1 MMTLLDQLK
10 PLIDVAKVVS
20 FDIFDTLL
28 IRPYVRPEDLFLHL
42 EYLEK
47 KKGFYSKRKKAEER
61 ARRQSSCEEVTLD
74 EIYALLPK
82 SFQQLKSKE
91 MALEEQVLRA
101 RSDVKE
107 VFLYAKKK
115 KKKIILISD
124 IYLSKE
130 FIGKILAKNGFKGLP
145 LFVSSDFR
153 KSKRTGTLYDEV
165 IKKLKIDPAKILHI
179 GDNFYTDGIKATER
193 GVCSFIIPK
202 MIELFFKENERA
214 KEFWD
219 KQKNLETSVLFGL
232 LAQKQERAYW
242 ENIGFT
248 YAGPA
253 LYAYTY
259 WLYQKLAKDKQTD
272 ALFVARDGWTLK
284 KIFESFPPIK
294 VKPHY
299 VYAPRG
305 LKYFLDFYH
314 QGGRELSKNA
324 LDYLF
329 EKVSGKGVKEISQK
343 KKKAVLQMHA
353 DVLCQTAE
361 TELKAYQRYLQGF
374 SFGKKCALID
384 SITEGFSSQKLLSY
398 CLKQPVSGYYWTV
411 QKKACQTNY
420 SLMKNV
426 SCFQQAPKNRFKQ
439 WNIMELFMSAPTPPV
454 QRIEKGPVF
463 VPLTPEEQERIKI
476 YPALEQGILD
486 FVALVKDFFGAEGF
500 LFSETL
506 VCQWINAF
514 CVLATPEDRQ
524 MFSCV
529 KHASGVEHNQ
539 YRPCLKFK
547 PLFYWENTFY
557 LMGIP
562 ILKFKRKGKV

>member
-28 IRPYVRPEDLFLHL
+28 IRPYVRPEDLFWHL

-47 KKGFYSKRKKAEER
+47 KKGFCEKRKQAEIQ
-61 ARRQSSCEEVTLD
+61 ARHHSSNEEVTLD
-74 EIYALLPK
+74 EIYAFLPK
-82 SFQQLKSKE
+82 SVQQLKQKE
-91 MALEEQVLRA
+91 IALEEKVLRA

-107 VFLYAKKK
+107 VFLYAKKE

-130 FIGKILAKNGFKGLP
+130 FIGKILAKNGFKGAE
-145 LFVSSDFR
+145 LFLSSEVKKR
-153 KSKRTGTLYDEV
+153 KKTGKLYEYV
-165 IKKLKIDPAKILHI
+165 IKELNLDPEVILHI
-179 GDNFYTDGIKATER
+179 GDNFKSDGLKAIEK
-193 GVCSFIIPK
+193 GIHSFIIPK
-202 MIELFFKENERA
+202 IIDLFFKENERA

-242 ENIGFT
+242 ENIGFI

-305 LKYFLDFYH
+305 LKYFLDFY
-314 QGGRELSKNA
+314 GGRGLSKNA
-324 LDYLF
+324 VDYLF
-329 EKVSGKGVKEISQK
+329 EEVSNKRTEISQK
-343 KKKAVLQMHA
+343 EKQAVLQMHA

-361 TELKAYQRYLQGF
+361 TELKAYQRYLQKF

-384 SITEGFSSQKLLSY
+384 STTEGFSSQKLLSY
-398 CLKQPVSGYYWTV
+398 CLKQPISGYYWAV
-411 QKKACQTNY
+411 EKKTRQANLSQ
-420 SLMKNV
+420 MKRV
-426 SCFQQAPKNRFKQ
+426 SYFQQAPKNRFEQ
-439 WNIMELFMSAPTPPV
+439 WNVMELFMSAPTPPV
-454 QRIEKGPVF
+454 QKIEKGPVF

-486 FVALVKDFFGAEGF
+486 FVDLVKEFFGTEGF
-500 LFSETL
+500 IFSEKL
-506 VCQWINAF
+506 VCAWINTFCAF
-514 CVLATPEDRQ
+514 GTPEDQ
-524 MFSCV
+524 SMFSQI
-529 KHASGVEHNQ
+529 KHAADVGHSLYH
-539 YRPCLKFK
+539 PCLKFK

>member
-28 IRPYVRPEDLFLHL
+28 VRPYVRPEDLFLHL
-42 EYLEK
+42 ECLEK
-47 KKGFYSKRKKAEER
+47 ATGFCEQRKKAEER
-61 ARRQSSCEEVTLD
+61 ARSQSDKEEVTLD
-74 EIYALLPK
+74 EIYACLPK

-101 RSDVKE
+101 RADVKE
-107 VFLYAKKK
+107 VFLYAKRK
-115 KKKIILISD
+115 KKKIILLSD
-124 IYLSKE
+124 MYLSKVFLE
-130 FIGKILAKNGFKGLP
+130 KVLVKNGFEGAE
-145 LFVSSDFR
+145 LFLSSDIKKR
-153 KSKRTGTLYDEV
+153 KKTGHLYEYV
-165 IKKLKIDPAKILHI
+165 IKKLNLEPEVILHI
-179 GDNFYTDGIKATER
+179 GDNFKSDGLKASEK
-193 GVCSFIIPK
+193 GIHSFIIPK
-202 MIELFFKENERA
+202 IIDLFFKENERA
-214 KEFWD
+214 KGLWD

-232 LAQKQERAYW
+232 LAQKQERSYW
-242 ENIGFT
+242 KNIGFT

-272 ALFVARDGWTLK
+272 ALFVARDGWMLK

-305 LKYFLDFYH
+305 LKYFLDFYC

-343 KKKAVLQMHA
+343 KKKAVLQTHA
-353 DVLCQTAE
+353 DVLHQTAE

-374 SFGKKCALID
+374 PFGKKCALID
-384 SITEGFSSQKLLSY
+384 STTEGFSSQKLLSY
-398 CLKQPVSGYYWTV
+398 CLKQPISGYYWTV
-411 QKKACQTNY
+411 QKKARQTNY

-426 SCFQQAPKNRFKQ
+426 SCFQQALENRFKQ

-454 QRIEKGPVF
+454 QKIEKGPVF

-506 VCQWINAF
+506 VCQWVNAF

-524 MFSCV
+524 MFSCI
-529 KHASGVEHNQ
+529 KHAPGAEHNR